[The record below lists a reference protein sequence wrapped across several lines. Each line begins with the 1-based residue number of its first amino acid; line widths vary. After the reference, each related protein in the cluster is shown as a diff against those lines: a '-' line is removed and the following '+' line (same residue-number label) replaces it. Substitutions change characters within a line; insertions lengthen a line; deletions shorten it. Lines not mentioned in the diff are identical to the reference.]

1 MRIPLFLFIL
11 IVPVLLYS
19 QNDEVKLKLAQEF
32 FQNKEYE
39 KSIDLFEDVFKKNQ
53 SAEVYLALVNNYLIL
68 ERYSDAE
75 KTVKKQLKKHPDDAL
90 YQVDYGFVL
99 IAMGEDKK
107 GIAAYNDAIKNLP
120 PNTSTILALSASFQR
135 RNEIAY
141 SIETLKKG
149 KKLTGNFYGYEF
161 ELGELYFQSGNI
173 SAMVDE
179 YLDLIEKNEAYLQ
192 NVQNALNTSIYHTPK
207 KENLDILNQTLLKR
221 IQRNP
226 EKEIFS
232 ELLIWHYL
240 QQKDFAGAIRQSKAL
255 DKRNKENGYRFIDLG
270 NSCKSNEE
278 YELAQECFQF
288 VIDKGPS
295 NQNYISARILMT
307 ETLKEKITSAP
318 FTQEDLLILELNYV
332 NTLQDIGTNGAT
344 ISLQIGLAEV
354 RAFYLNKPTEAIDML
369 EKALNQYQLTPE
381 NKAKCK
387 LLLADIYLAQNEIWE
402 ASLLYSQ
409 VEKDFKYEPLGD
421 LAKFKNAR
429 IYFFTGDFSW
439 SKAQLDILKGSTSKL
454 IANDAMRLSLLISDN
469 LAFDTSGEALKM
481 YSLAYLNFEQNKYD
495 EALQSLNKMMQIYVA
510 HNIIDEVYFL
520 RYEVFLK
527 KQDFESA
534 ASSLE
539 KIASDYASDILA
551 DEALYRLALLYE
563 NYLEKTDQAMD
574 CYKRVFTN
582 YPASIYVVDSRN
594 RFRKMRGDDIN

>member
-1 MRIPLFLFIL
+1 MRIPLFLF
-11 IVPVLLYS
+11 VLLAPALLFS

-53 SAEVYLALVNNYLIL
+53 SVEVYLALVNNYLIL

-75 KTVKKQLKKHPDDAL
+75 KTVKKQLKKYPDDAL

-99 IAMGEDKK
+99 IAMGEEKK
-107 GIAAYNDAIKNLP
+107 GIAAYNGAIKNLP

-135 RNEIAY
+135 RNEITY

-161 ELGELYFQSGNI
+161 ELGELYYQSGNL
-173 SAMVDE
+173 SAMIDE

-192 NVQNALNTSIYHTPK
+192 NVQNALNTSIYHSPK

-221 IQRNP
+221 IQRSP

-232 ELLIWHYL
+232 ELLIWHYM
-240 QQKDFAGAIRQSKAL
+240 QQKDFAGAIKQSKAL
-255 DKRNKENGYRFIDLG
+255 DKRNKESGYRFIDLG
-270 NSCKSNEE
+270 KLCKSNEK
-278 YELAQECFQF
+278 YDLAQECFQY

-295 NQNYISARILMT
+295 NQNYINARILMS
-307 ETLKEKITSAP
+307 ESLKEKITSAP
-318 FTQEDLLILELNYV
+318 FTPEDLIILEQNYV

-354 RAFYLNKPTEAIDML
+354 RAFYLNKPEEAMDML

-409 VEKDFKYEPLGD
+409 VEKDFKYEALGD

-429 IYFFTGDFSW
+429 IYFFTGDFAW

-481 YSLAYLNFEQNKYD
+481 YSLAYLNFEQKKYD
-495 EALQSLNKMMQIYVA
+495 EAMQSLNKMTQVYIA

-527 KQDFESA
+527 KQDFQSA

-539 KIASDYASDILA
+539 IIVSDYSSDILA

-563 NYLEKTDQAMD
+563 SYLEQPDKAME
-574 CYKRVFTN
+574 CYKRIFTN
-582 YPASIYVVDSRN
+582 YPASIYVVDSRY
-594 RFRKMRGDDIN
+594 RFRKMRGDAIN